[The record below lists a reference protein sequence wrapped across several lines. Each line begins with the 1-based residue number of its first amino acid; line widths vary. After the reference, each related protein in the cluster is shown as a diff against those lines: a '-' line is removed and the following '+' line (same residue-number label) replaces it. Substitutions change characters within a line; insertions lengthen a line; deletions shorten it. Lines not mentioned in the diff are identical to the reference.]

1 MTGHMRNYVEPQDL
15 RLRSGD
21 PDLAGGLA
29 STSEDLPLDELPRR
43 SPLRRPRRNSGGN
56 ALARSVEAEIIPR
69 LLLAFRDSELGG
81 ESPAAAEDAYPM
93 QVVDFARIALTKNT
107 EEACDYVEM
116 MRNRGQS
123 LETIYLDLIEPAA
136 RRLGDLWNAD
146 ACDFVAVTVAVLRL
160 QQVLHRFGL
169 AFRREVEP
177 RDHGHRALLVP
188 APGERDCFAHLMF
201 GTFELA
207 LAAEFLRRDG
217 WDACVDSS
225 ASSGDAIRIVGREW
239 FDVVELS
246 LSSESHIDDLTSGIR
261 LIRKASR
268 NSALGVIVGGS
279 VFKQHPEMVSRVGAD
294 VVAADGRQAALQA
307 DNLMELLRSR

>member
-1 MTGHMRNYVEPQDL
+1 MAGYMRHYVESQDL
-15 RLRSGD
+15 RLRSGGMVLD
-21 PDLAGGLA
+21 GGM
-29 STSEDLPLDELPRR
+29 SPTSEDLTSSE
-43 SPLRRPRRNSGGN
+43 SPSHRPSRRPRRRSNGN
-56 ALARSVEAEIIPR
+56 ALARSIEAEIIPR
-69 LLLAFRDSELGG
+69 LLLALHEGN
-81 ESPAAAEDAYPM
+81 PASALPAPAEQAYPTE
-93 QVVDFARIALTKNT
+93 VVEFARIVMTRDA
-107 EEACDYVEM
+107 EQACDYVEK
-116 MRNRGQS
+116 MRDRGQS
-123 LETIYLDLIEPAA
+123 LETIYLDLIEPAV

-146 ACDFVAVTVAVLRL
+146 VCDFVSVTVAVLRL
-160 QQVLHRFGL
+160 QQVLHQFGL
-169 AFRREVEP
+169 AFRGEIEP
-177 RDHGHRALLVP
+177 RDHGHRALLIP
-188 APGERDCFAHLMF
+188 APGERGSFAHLMF

-268 NSALGVIVGGS
+268 NASLGVIVGGS

>member
-1 MTGHMRNYVEPQDL
+1 MAGHMRHHLEPQDCA
-15 RLRSGD
+15 LRSRS
-21 PDLAGGLA
+21 LGLDSGLPSA
-29 STSEDLPLDELPRR
+29 SERLPSGEPLHRP
-43 SPLRRPRRNSGGN
+43 PLRRPRRQSTAN

-69 LLLAFRDSELGG
+69 LLLAFHGSERGDV
-81 ESPAAAEDAYPM
+81 EPEAAEAGYSRE
-93 QVVDFARIALTKNT
+93 VVEFARIVLTKGT
-107 EEACDYVEM
+107 GEACDYVEM
-116 MRNRGQS
+116 MRDRGQS

-136 RRLGDLWNAD
+136 HRLGDLWNAD
-146 ACDFVAVTVAVLRL
+146 VCDFVSVTCAVLRL
-160 QQVLHRFGL
+160 QQVLHQFGL

-188 APGERDCFAHLMF
+188 APGERDSFAHLMF

-246 LSSESHIDDLTSGIR
+246 LSSEGHIEDLTSGIR

-268 NSALGVIVGGS
+268 NTALGVIVGGS

-294 VVAADGRQAALQA
+294 VMAADGRQAALQA

>member
-1 MTGHMRNYVEPQDL
+1 MTGHMRHYEPQEL
-15 RLRSGD
+15 TLRSGGAD
-21 PDLAGGLA
+21 V
-29 STSEDLPLDELPRR
+29 TSDLPSASASMPLGEPSHRR
-43 SPLRRPRRNSGGN
+43 PVRRPRRKLAGN
-56 ALARSVEAEIIPR
+56 ALAWSVEVEIIPR
-69 LLLAFRDSELGG
+69 LFLALRDGERGSAPPAEL
-81 ESPAAAEDAYPM
+81 EDNHPAE
-93 QVVDFARIALTKNT
+93 VVDFARIVLTGNA

-116 MRNRGQS
+116 MRDRGQS
-123 LETIYLDLIEPAA
+123 LETIYLGLIEPAA

-146 ACDFVAVTVAVLRL
+146 VCDFVAVTVAVLRL
-160 QQVLHRFGL
+160 QQVLHQFGL

-188 APGERDCFAHLMF
+188 APGERDCFAHFMF
-201 GTFELA
+201 GTFELS

-268 NSALGVIVGGS
+268 NAALGVIVGGS